1 MTILEVVLSEERL
14 MSEQDPFD
22 FKSLVRTVKKVVN
35 PEIEMPEDAEDQ
47 PIQYRIARLS
57 ELIKGLQDYH
67 QETNHILGKVQT
79 NLVELSE
86 LMQEKPIKTSHQK
99 ETTQKASKT
108 VQDKADKGGDEAV
121 PDQAKREGKSVKMNG
136 RPSQAS
142 KQKTAEVAAVESN
155 EKSEETN
162 VVETEK
168 SDDEAQS
175 ADHETEGK

>member
-1 MTILEVVLSEERL
+1 

-22 FKSLVRTVKKVVN
+22 FKSLVRTVRKVVN

-86 LMQEKPIKTSHQK
+86 LMQEKPIEKSHQK

-108 VQDKADKGGDEAV
+108 VQDKADKRENEAV
-121 PDQAKREGKSVKMNG
+121 SDQADSEDKAAKVSADQA
-136 RPSQAS
+136 QAS
-142 KQKTAEVAAVESN
+142 KQKTAEVEVVESN
-155 EKSEETN
+155 EKTEETD
-162 VVETEK
+162 VIETEK
-168 SDDEAQS
+168 ADDEAQS
-175 ADHETEGK
+175 ADHETEEK

>member
-1 MTILEVVLSEERL
+1 

-22 FKSLVRTVKKVVN
+22 FKSLVRTVRQVVN

-57 ELIKGLQDYH
+57 ELIQGLQEYH

-86 LMQEKPIKTSHQK
+86 LMQEKPIETSHPK

-108 VQDKADKGGDEAV
+108 VQDTSDKGVDEAV
-121 PDQAKREGKSVKMNG
+121 PDQADREDKAAKVSADQ
-136 RPSQAS
+136 SQAS
-142 KQKTAEVAAVESN
+142 KHKIAEVEATMPDENA
-155 EKSEETN
+155 EKTD
-162 VVETEK
+162 VVETENA
-168 SDDEAQS
+168 DDEMQPV
-175 ADHETEGK
+175 DHETEEK

>member
-1 MTILEVVLSEERL
+1 

-86 LMQEKPIKTSHQK
+86 LMQEKPIETSHQK

-108 VQDKADKGGDEAV
+108 VEDKAEKHEDEAV
-121 PDQAKREGKSVKMNG
+121 SDQADSEDKAAKVSADQ
-136 RPSQAS
+136 SQAS
-142 KQKTAEVAAVESN
+142 KQKTAEVEATTPDENA
-155 EKSEETN
+155 EETD
-162 VVETEK
+162 VIETEK
-168 SDDEAQS
+168 ADDEAQS
-175 ADHETEGK
+175 ADHKTEEK